1 MLSRLGNIFRVPDL
15 RNKVLFTLLI
25 IALYQVG
32 ANVPVP
38 GVSWSQLQKL
48 QAEAG
53 SSGVL
58 GFLNL
63 FSGGALVRLA
73 VFGLGIMP
81 YITSSIIIQLLTTVI
96 PKLEEWRDQG
106 AVGQKK
112 ITQTTRYLTI
122 ALALMQSTGL
132 VYAFHGHDAALLG
145 TNIDLIPK
153 FTIQL
158 GAFMVLILTAGTAF
172 VMWLAELITQRGI
185 GQGMSILI
193 FANVVASIP
202 SGGKAI
208 YEEGGAVKFTV
219 MLLVSLLLLVVIVFM
234 DQGQRRI
241 PVTFAKRV
249 VGRRMYGGQSTYIP
263 LKVNQS
269 GVIPII
275 FASSV
280 LYIPVLLSN
289 VIPWQSFQSFVKN
302 NIQPTSLIYIFL
314 YFVLI
319 VVFTF
324 FYVYVA
330 FDPHQQAD
338 IIRKQGGFIPGIRPG
353 PPTERY
359 FAHILNRI
367 TVPGALFLASV
378 AVVPSILMAL
388 WNINK
393 FPFFGTTLL
402 ISVGVALDNDEADR
416 QPADDAQ
423 LRGLPQVGW
432 WYPASGSWSSASRG
446 PARGRSACAC
456 RTTSSCPMSPPATC
470 CGPRSSLRTP
480 LGQRA
485 KALMDQGELI
495 PDDLVM
501 EMVGQRLD
509 RRRHAS
515 PRLHPRRLPA
525 DRSPRPRTSPS
536 CSSPTCST
544 SCSTSRCRRRWC
556 SSAWRRAGSASTAGR
571 TTP

>member
-38 GVSWSQLQKL
+38 GVSWAQLQKL
-48 QAEAG
+48 ESSAG

-73 VFGLGIMP
+73 IFGLGVMP
-81 YITSSIIIQLLTTVI
+81 YITSSIIVQLLTTVI
-96 PKLEEWRDQG
+96 PKLEEWREQG

-132 VYAFHGHDAALLG
+132 VYAFHGHDSALIG
-145 TNIDLIPK
+145 TNINLIPR
-153 FTIQL
+153 FSIPL
-158 GAFMVLILTAGTAF
+158 AAFMVLCLTAGTAF

-202 SGGKAI
+202 SGGKGL
-208 YEEGGAVKFTV
+208 YQEGGALKFAV
-219 MLLVSLLLLVVIVFM
+219 IIAVSVVLLILIVFM
-234 DQGQRRI
+234 TQGQRRI
-241 PVTFAKRV
+241 PVTFARRMA
-249 VGRRMYGGQSTYIP
+249 GRRMYGGQSTYIP

-289 VIPWQSFQSFVKN
+289 VIPAGAFQIWVRN
-302 NIQPTSLIYIFL
+302 NITPTSLFYILL

-319 VVFTF
+319 VAFTF

-338 IIRKQGGFIPGIRPG
+338 IIRKQGGFVPGIRPG
-353 PPTERY
+353 PSTERY
-359 FAHILNRI
+359 FARILNRI
-367 TVPGALFLASV
+367 TVPGALFLGAV
-378 AVVPSILMAL
+378 AVIPSLLMAL
-388 WNINK
+388 WHLNR
-393 FPFFGTTLL
+393 FPFYGVTLL
-402 ISVGVALDNDEADR
+402 ISVGVALTTMR
-416 QPADDAQ
+416 QIDSQ
-423 LRGLPQVGW
+423 LMMRNYEGFL
-432 WYPASGSWSSASRG
+432 
-446 PARGRSACAC
+446 
-456 RTTSSCPMSPPATC
+456 
-470 CGPRSSLRTP
+470 
-480 LGQRA
+480 
-485 KALMDQGELI
+485 K
-495 PDDLVM
+495 
-501 EMVGQRLD
+501 
-509 RRRHAS
+509 
-515 PRLHPRRLPA
+515 
-525 DRSPRPRTSPS
+525 
-536 CSSPTCST
+536 
-544 SCSTSRCRRRWC
+544 
-556 SSAWRRAGSASTAGR
+556 
-571 TTP
+571 